1 MFNRRPYTEFLTV
14 PLCFIMILSI
24 GIGVYATGP
33 VVKPGAFRT
42 LDVAHATDRIGVEH
56 ADPAVINLA
65 RRAGILS
72 RNTT

>member
-1 MFNRRPYTEFLTV
+1 
-14 PLCFIMILSI
+14 MILSI

-42 LDVAHATDRIGVEH
+42 LDVAHAADRIGVEH
-56 ADPAVINLA
+56 ADPAVGNLA

-72 RNTT
+72 RNTSVLPLKFVGEFQGQAGH